1 MKKFLLAVL
10 GVAVIFS
17 GCGNKKQDTEVN
29 YFNGAG
35 SLKSDSGRYATSVI
49 YDDNTY
55 YLKTSRGYVYT
66 DKDKCYSI
74 CLDATCSHSGTG
86 CIADENNNYFMLH
99 GDLYSANGDIKKCDT
114 GDVVYKDVKPDKY
127 NTEEYSTYATDID
140 EVAVY
145 NDKYMILKEKGYKN
159 ILNDKFESVYAHD
172 YGYKC
177 ETIIGD
183 NYYLLTEKNKVM
195 CINLLDGTESITEVD
210 AYILAIVCTED
221 YLYYVDR
228 FDDLY
233 KKSWNEDES
242 VRIMENV
249 SDICATDKYIYAA
262 CMNMDDGTYH
272 TIIMDTEGNS
282 IKDLENIYVTFI
294 DYADGKIFFSGI
306 DIENAFIQIVQM
318 DENGD
323 NIIKYSVDI

>member
-1 MKKFLLAVL
+1 M
-10 GVAVIFS
+10 
-17 GCGNKKQDTEVN
+17 DRTYN
-29 YFNGAG
+29 Y
-35 SLKSDSGRYATSVI
+35 
-49 YDDNTY
+49 
-55 YLKTSRGYVYT
+55 
-66 DKDKCYSI
+66 
-74 CLDATCSHSGTG
+74 H
-86 CIADENNNYFMLH
+86 
-99 GDLYSANGDIKKCDT
+99 
-114 GDVVYKDVKPDKY
+114 
-127 NTEEYSTYATDID
+127 
-140 EVAVY
+140 
-145 NDKYMILKEKGYKN
+145 LKEKGYKN

-249 SDICATDKYIYAA
+249 SDI
-262 CMNMDDGTYH
+262 
-272 TIIMDTEGNS
+272 
-282 IKDLENIYVTFI
+282 NIYTQHV
-294 DYADGKIFFSGI
+294 
-306 DIENAFIQIVQM
+306 
-318 DENGD
+318 
-323 NIIKYSVDI
+323 

>member
-74 CLDATCSHSGTG
+74 CLDATCSHFGTG

-99 GDLYSANGDIKKCDT
+99 GDLYSADGDIKKCDT

-159 ILNDKFESVYAHD
+159 ILNYKFESVYAHD

-195 CINLLDGTESITEVD
+195 CINLIDGTESITEVD
-210 AYILAIVCTED
+210 AYILTIVCTED
-221 YLYYVDR
+221 YLYYVVR
-228 FDDLY
+228 FNDLY

-282 IKDLENIYVTFI
+282 IKDIENVYVTFI
-294 DYADGKIFFSGI
+294 DYADGKIFFPGI
-306 DIENAFIQIVQM
+306 DRENAFIQIVQM